1 MSGIVFSIRNI
12 ILLGSTTKR
21 NRYSVDDAGLLD
33 RHVCQG
39 SDEGPLGITGFRV
52 QGSRFRVQGSRFR
65 VLGLGFRILGLGFAR
80 DLMKGPGH

>member
-1 MSGIVFSIRNI
+1 MWGIVFSLRIV
-12 ILLGSTTKR
+12 ILLGSITKR

-39 SDEGPLGITGFRV
+39 SDEGLLGILGFRV

-65 VLGLGFRILGLGFAR
+65 VLGLGCRILGVGFAR